1 MLVIFV
7 SYAVGRREKVVR
19 GVNSADGGE
28 VASGEGRVEAG
39 YPSKAGVM
47 GPSL

>member
-19 GVNSADGGE
+19 GVNSADGE